1 MLENISNFFIG
12 ILLFLDGIIYSL
24 ISWVYQ
30 IILVICQVDILDNS
44 YEIDALVNR
53 IYVIIGVVVLFLV
66 AYSLL
71 KSMVNP
77 DDALKNKKSPVNI
90 IKDVIISIALIAL
103 VPTIFSFATRFQN
116 AILME
121 NTIGKVILGTSSNET
136 GETSEE
142 TIEDGG
148 ITIAANLLQAF
159 LHPNY
164 DLCTKN
170 DDYTYDCSNV
180 EVATKNTIGWIPIVS
195 FFINVNGGYNNF
207 DSIWE
212 SILETGNF
220 LSISSFAYSISHES
234 NVTYYYIISTVAGV
248 FTLFVLLSYCIDI
261 AIRTVKLAV
270 YQLIAPLPI
279 LSRIIPG
286 EQGNKV
292 FNNWIKA
299 TLSTYVEVFIRLAIL
314 FFAILLIKL
323 IVQNLPTLLIGGGF
337 ISGNAGFTVYL
348 FAQVFIII
356 GIILFIK
363 QAPQLLK
370 DITGLDGGKYGKALM
385 RGIGMMTSALGG
397 GATAAIRRA
406 VTDKK
411 EHPEMGKGQRF
422 GRTLSAL
429 GGGMRRGIWQGS
441 KVEKLGDISKAAGRT
456 ASNTLRYAGQI
467 DAAGGGLKGTLEYYK
482 QKGANKLESIG
493 DFFGGNGSEEN
504 RIKQEAIAKY
514 TKLIDSI
521 EDIWKK
527 DAGYIEL
534 TKTMQQLKA
543 SAHGNVEQYLAYIK
557 QAAKELEAQGYNK
570 EEAKRMAANRVSQDS
585 DLQSR
590 FGITNIVQFDQEM
603 YDINEQQRIMDNL
616 EAQIKVKKAPQING
630 ILQQVYETQRAYS
643 DLTFTENGV
652 TRNIFGQP
660 ISKEE
665 FDNIAS
671 TSSLQSGNPQSTAY
685 ISELIDISNNSKN
698 INAQLSAEAVGKEA
712 RKSRMGEDKKK

>member
-1 MLENISNFFIG
+1 MNNFIYLAIWPFDVIG
-12 ILLFLDGIIYSL
+12 DAIATFFYYILLWFNAVIYSL
-24 ISWVYQ
+24 ISFIYQ
-30 IILVICQVDILDNS
+30 IFLVLAQGTDIFDDSVIEGLTS
-44 YEIDALVNR
+44 R
-53 IYVIIGVVVLFLV
+53 IYVIIGVVILFLV

-77 DDALKNKKSPVNI
+77 DEALKGKKSVATI
-90 IKDVIISIALIAL
+90 VKDVIISIVLIAV
-103 VPTIFSFATRFQN
+103 VPYIFDFAFQFQDSLLRN
-116 AILME
+116 
-121 NTIGKVILGTSSNET
+121 NTIGKIVAGTT
-136 GETSEE
+136 DDGSENAE
-142 TIEDGG
+142 TIANGG
-148 ITIAANLLQAF
+148 YIMASTIWQAF
-159 LHPNY
+159 LYPADGYCRTSNEENNGYFDVTHDPCEVLELDDGRTY
-164 DLCTKN
+164 GDLWEEAE
-170 DDYTYDCSNV
+170 D
-180 EVATKNTIGWIPIVS
+180 NTT
-195 FFINVNGGYNNF
+195 FFALTSLGKFIVNGQLNYLF
-207 DSIWE
+207 IVDAA
-212 SILETGNF
+212 TGIF
-220 LSISSFAYSISHES
+220 
-234 NVTYYYIISTVAGV
+234 V
-248 FTLFVLLSYCIDI
+248 LFVLLSYCIDT
-261 AIRTVKLAV
+261 ALRLVKLAV
-270 YQLIAPLPI
+270 FQLIAPIPIFARILPN
-279 LSRIIPG
+279 
-286 EQGNKV
+286 EQANKV
-292 FNNWIKA
+292 FGNWIKA
-299 TLSTYVEVFIRLAIL
+299 TISTFVEVFIRIAIL
-314 FFAILLIKL
+314 YFA
-323 IVQNLPTLLIGGGF
+323 V
-337 ISGNAGFTVYL
+337 
-348 FAQVFIII
+348 III
-356 GIILFIK
+356 TSITRSIDDILFSSFEGSASFMVVGIAKVMIIVGIIMFIK
-363 QAPQLLK
+363 QAPQIIK
-370 DITGLDGGKYGKALM
+370 DITGLDSGKYGKSLIK
-385 RGIGMMTSALGG
+385 GIGMMGATFGG

-422 GRTLSAL
+422 GRALSAL

-456 ASNTLRYAGQI
+456 ASNTLRHAGQI

-493 DFFGGNGSEEN
+493 DFFGGSSSEEN

-557 QAAKELEAQGYNK
+557 QAAKELEAQGYSNT
-570 EEAKRMAANRVSQDS
+570 EAKIIAANRVSQDT

-590 FGITNIVQFDQEM
+590 FGITNIEQFDQEM
-603 YDINEQQRIMDNL
+603 YNINEQQRIMDNL

-660 ISKEE
+660 LSKED
-665 FDNIAS
+665 FDRIAS
-671 TSSLQSGNPQSTAY
+671 TSSLQSGNKDSIKY